1 MKLKNIVLLLLAIL
15 LGGMIFYR
23 ISENKDKSDEGGKG
37 KGGGDKKPA
46 KVTGMVLKPQVF
58 SDNLSLSGS
67 IDANEQIEVRSEV
80 SGVVESINFDEGT
93 FVSKGQMLFKISWL
107 SRDERSRICSFT
119 PVS

>member
-1 MKLKNIVLLLLAIL
+1 MKPKYLIYTLLAVV

-23 ISENKDKSDEGGKG
+23 VSENKAKDDGGKG

-46 KVTGMVLKPQVF
+46 KVAGIVLKYQVF

-80 SGVVESINFDEGT
+80 SGVVESINFEEGS
-93 FVSKGQMLFKISWL
+93 FVAKGSN
-107 SRDERSRICSFT
+107 C
-119 PVS
+119 